1 MPGNDL
7 AAWGWEMTADL
18 VHSATTRS
26 RAPQIGV
33 LLLVS
38 FVVLG
43 AGLGL
48 RDPWPADEPRFALV
62 AKQMVESGDWLFPHR
77 GAELYSD
84 KPPLFMWLQAALY
97 SITGSIRIS
106 FLLPSLLAGLATV
119 ALTWDLGRRLWSRQ
133 VGLYAGWALLFT
145 LHFTMQMKRAQID
158 PLVIAW
164 ITLAH
169 YGLLRHILRGPDWKM
184 WVLGWFAVGLGIIT
198 KGVGVVALFVL
209 IPAVAATL
217 LPRGLSSMWWQSW
230 KFWLGPLALLLA
242 ISLWLVP
249 MLVAVYMAPTQEHLA
264 YAHDILLRQT
274 VDRYAES
281 WTHIKSP
288 WYFAG
293 VMATMWL
300 PLMLATPWAVMPW
313 KRRIQRGDARFLL
326 LLGGWLLIAL
336 FFSIPTGKRDMY
348 ILPAL
353 PLLCLAFAPLL
364 PGLLKREGP
373 RVALM
378 VFIVALAAAL
388 LLGGLAMLLFD
399 PGFEHRFLLSRGLSS
414 ADESV
419 AWLVLAMALPLG
431 LGAVAAMA
439 GRVVSGTMTGLAGMW
454 IVLGLMG
461 AVVLNDSSSSR
472 GLMQAVAQRMGPRE
486 ELGLVGW
493 REQQLLMSQSPAKE
507 FGFRRT
513 EQEQLESALAWQAEE
528 PARRW
533 LLVVGSAIPDG
544 MHQPEWLAMGTSNRR
559 TWWLIPASNADSR
572 GKEMSH
578 E

>member
-1 MPGNDL
+1 MNARLHHPAPARL
-7 AAWGWEMTADL
+7 
-18 VHSATTRS
+18 
-26 RAPQIGV
+26 RAPDIGV

-77 GAELYSD
+77 GVELYSD

-97 SITGSIRIS
+97 SITGSIRVA
-106 FLLPSLLAGLATV
+106 FLLPSLLAGLTTIV
-119 ALTWDLGRRLWSRQ
+119 LTWDLGRRLWNRQ

-158 PLVIAW
+158 PVVIAW

-184 WVLGWFAVGLGIIT
+184 WVLGWFAAGLGVIT

-209 IPAVAATL
+209 VPALVATM
-217 LPRGLSSMWWQSW
+217 PPWGLSSGWWRSRKAW
-230 KFWLGPLALLLA
+230 FGPLALLLA

-249 MLVAVYMAPTQEHLA
+249 MLAAVYTAPTPEHTA
-264 YAHDILLRQT
+264 YAHDILFRQT

-288 WYFAG
+288 WYFVG

-300 PLMLATPWAVMPW
+300 PLMLAMPWAVMPW
-313 KRRIQRGDARFLL
+313 KRRIQRGDARYLL
-326 LLGGWLLIAL
+326 LLGGWLLIVL

-364 PGLLKREGP
+364 PGLLRRSGP
-373 RVALM
+373 RL
-378 VFIVALAAAL
+378 AL
-388 LLGGLAMLLFD
+388 LLFMVVLAAVLVLGGVAMVLSD
-399 PGFEHRFLLSRGLSS
+399 PGFEQRFLVSRGLSS
-414 ADESV
+414 ADEGV
-419 AWLVLAMALPLG
+419 AWLVLAMSIPVA
-431 LGAVAAMA
+431 LGAVAGMW
-439 GRVVSGTMTGLAGMW
+439 GRVVSGAIVGLAGMW
-454 IVLGLMG
+454 VVLGLLG

-472 GLMQAVAQRMGPRE
+472 GLMRAVSERIGPQA

-493 REQQLLMSQSPAKE
+493 REQQLLMSQLPTTE
-507 FGFRRT
+507 FGFRRS
-513 EQEQLESALAWQAEE
+513 EQQQLESALDWQARVPE
-528 PARRW
+528 ARW
-533 LLVVGSAIPDG
+533 LLVVDSAIPEEMQGTGLID
-544 MHQPEWLAMGTSNRR
+544 MGVANRR
-559 TWWLIPASNADSR
+559 TWWLVPPRHVDIQETEVLP
-572 GKEMSH
+572 
-578 E
+578 